1 MHQMSFLEKLA
12 KKRQPKEP
20 TPLVVLLHL
29 ILIFGKD
36 KRTPDA
42 FWTVPYYLIEW
53 LKPISRPEAIEE
65 RALSVFEGNALTHS
79 ISRIT
84 NIPESIIVDTIRRLE

>member
-20 TPLVVLLHL
+20 TPLVVLLRL
-29 ILIFGKD
+29 ILTFGKD
-36 KRTPDA
+36 KKTPDA
-42 FWTVPYYLIEW
+42 FWTVPYYLLEW
-53 LKPISRPEAIEE
+53 LKPIARPEGIEE
-65 RALSVFEGNALTHS
+65 RILSVFEGNALTHS